1 MATASAPASIPTPA
15 TQPPLEDIV
24 QRHLK
29 RVLPCKLDR
38 EELTDIAI
46 DAAKKRR
53 RLRELEADLEAE
65 KKRRKQQIDELQTEL
80 NTHDRELDTEEQDRV
95 VLCDLLFRSGMVYT
109 RRRDTGEE
117 FESRP
122 ATAQEAQRFLPAV
135 ESALTGPLSPSA
147 PLLDQAAA
155 AQGRAGSDDDAEDP
169 GEDDGVPDGADSEN
183 EDDGLSDP
191 PADETP
197 AQRAARESA
206 EARAARR
213 AAGKNGK
220 RGRGGK
226 GGAK

>member
-1 MATASAPASIPTPA
+1 MATATASTPPAPPPT
-15 TQPPLEDIV
+15 EDVV

-53 RLRELEADLEAE
+53 RLRELEADLDAE

-95 VLCDLLFRSGMVYT
+95 VLCDLVFRGGMVYT
-109 RRRDTGEE
+109 RRRDSGEE

-135 ESALTGPLSPSA
+135 ENTLGGSLPSSA

-155 AQGRAGSDDDAEDP
+155 AQGRARAAAEPDDADEP
-169 GEDDGVPDGADSEN
+169 GEDDGVPNGADSED
-183 EDDGLSDP
+183 EDDGLSDAP
-191 PADETP
+191 SDETP
-197 AQRAARESA
+197 AQRSARES
-206 EARAARR
+206 EEGRAARR
-213 AAGKNGK
+213 GAGKNGK

-226 GGAK
+226 AKS